1 MPQFPS
7 RIVRYGSPALKKKA
21 AEVQKPCAGISK
33 LIAHM
38 KRVMTE
44 NHGVGLAAPQIGISS
59 RVIVVQSPKKKLGFV
74 NPKIVRKSAE
84 KSMAE
89 EGCLSIPGIFIPIKR
104 SVAVEVECE
113 TSEGERVRIL
123 AKGLVARIFQHEIDH
138 IEGKLII
145 DHLSLKNRWKLRKIL
160 KQMRQ

>member
-1 MPQFPS
+1 MSKFPS
-7 RIVRYGSPALKKKA
+7 RIVCYGSSILKKKA
-21 AEVQKPCAGISK
+21 AKVQKPFAEIRK

-38 KRVMTE
+38 KRVMIE
-44 NHGVGLAAPQIGISS
+44 SRGVGLAAPQIGISS
-59 RVIVVQSPKKKLGFV
+59 QVIVVQSPKKILGFI

-84 KSMAE
+84 KIMAE
-89 EGCLSIPGIFIPIKR
+89 EGCLSVPGIFIPIKR

-113 TSEGERVRIL
+113 TSEGVSVRIR

-145 DHLSLKNRWKLRKIL
+145 DHLSLGNRWKLRKVL
-160 KQMRQ
+160 KAIKG

>member
-21 AEVQKPCAGISK
+21 AEVQKTFAETRK

-38 KRVMTE
+38 KRVMIE
-44 NHGVGLAAPQIGISS
+44 NHGVGLAAPQIGISY
-59 RVIVVQSPKKKLGFV
+59 RAIVVQSPKKILGFI

-84 KSMAE
+84 KIMGE
-89 EGCLSIPGIFIPIKR
+89 EGCLSVPGVFVPIKR
-104 SVAVEVECE
+104 STAVEVECE
-113 TSEGERVRIL
+113 TSEGASVRIL

-145 DHLSLKNRWKLRKIL
+145 DHLSLRNRWKLRKAL
-160 KQMRQ
+160 KQIRQ

>member
-1 MPQFPS
+1 MSKFPS
-7 RIVRYGSPALKKKA
+7 RIICYGSPVLKKKA
-21 AEVQKPCAGISK
+21 AQVQKPFAEIRK

-44 NHGVGLAAPQIGISS
+44 NRGVGLAAPQIGISS
-59 RVIVVQSPKKKLGFV
+59 RVIVVQIPKKILGFI

-84 KSMAE
+84 KSVGE
-89 EGCLSIPGIFIPIKR
+89 EGCLSVPGIFIPIKR

-113 TSEGERVRIL
+113 TSEGERVRIR

-138 IEGKLII
+138 IEGKLIV
-145 DHLSLKNRWKLRKIL
+145 DHLGLRNRWKLRKIL
-160 KQMRQ
+160 KQIRQ